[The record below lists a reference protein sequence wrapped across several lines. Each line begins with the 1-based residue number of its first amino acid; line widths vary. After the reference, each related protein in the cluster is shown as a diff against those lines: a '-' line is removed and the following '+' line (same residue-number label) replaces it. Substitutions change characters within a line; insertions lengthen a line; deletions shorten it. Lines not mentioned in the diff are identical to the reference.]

1 MTMWSSSS
9 AMDKQHVFA
18 YFFLIYS
25 ILIFFFFFFFIFFV
39 KPFLAF
45 CSNSFLNFCSIFF
58 SPPAL
63 FFILTLFFV
72 LVLLLL
78 SAKRRFIP
86 FVCHQL
92 PMPIYASLVG
102 REATGNTI
110 LTCSTIKTRKRL
122 FDVTKVRGMGAQFC

>member
-9 AMDKQHVFA
+9 ATDKQHVFA

-58 SPPAL
+58 LPFCSFLHTHIVLCLGISIVVSEASIYTLRVSPIANANL
-63 FFILTLFFV
+63 CQSCRTRSNWQHNID
-72 LVLLLL
+72 LLNN
-78 SAKRRFIP
+78 KNKEKI
-86 FVCHQL
+86 
-92 PMPIYASLVG
+92 I
-102 REATGNTI
+102 
-110 LTCSTIKTRKRL
+110 
-122 FDVTKVRGMGAQFC
+122 